1 MPFDGRCHITFPCR
15 QTRNEP
21 RGLTTLEF
29 LGCLIAVLGGMYLGA
44 IYLGVDVRHLAYN
57 ALDQA
62 DMLEKVPADWR
73 PPAPPDKAMTREQL
87 VRTLREELGMLR
99 NELTAL
105 QSNTAAGEAAGGT
118 PTAQLIQ
125 SLPQPVTKEKTL
137 AYWKRLNEIAMGET
151 ALQQDAESTINKTNA
166 ARVFAIKGRISRFSA
181 KAVEAIPTPGVDD
194 SVVKFGRQ
202 LVLWYDHGG
211 ELYERAVRIWETPIG
226 PQARGQI
233 NDEWK
238 TAQKHHRNE
247 ERLIQERAESIR
259 SSISRQFGEEFPE
272 FAKSNSTAD
281 GADKVSKN
289 E

>member
-1 MPFDGRCHITFPCR
+1 V
-15 QTRNEP
+15 
-21 RGLTTLEF
+21 RGLTALEF

-57 ALDQA
+57 ALEQS
-62 DMLEKVPADWR
+62 DMLERVPADWR

-105 QSNTAAGEAAGGT
+105 QSNTASGDATRTT
-118 PTAQLIQ
+118 PTDQFIQ
-125 SLPQPVTKEKTL
+125 TLPQPVTKEKTL
-137 AYWKRLNEIAMGET
+137 AYWQRLNEIALGET

-202 LVLWYDHGG
+202 LGLWYDHGG

-226 PQARGQI
+226 KQARAQI
-233 NDEWK
+233 NEEWK
-238 TAQKHHRNE
+238 TAQQQHRNE
-247 ERLIQERAESIR
+247 SRLILEKAESIR
-259 SSISRQFGEEFPE
+259 SSISRQFGEEFPK
-272 FAKSNSTAD
+272 FANSVSVSERAAT
-281 GADKVSKN
+281 VSKT